1 VTIGSIATVPG
12 WNWRRLLAR
21 QHRLLVAV
29 TAFLVIFIFVR
40 LVSSGSLSYFELSSL
55 STNTGALALAAM
67 GETVVFLL
75 GGIDLSAGATLSL
88 VNVTLASQNGDS
100 FLSQI
105 TLVLTG
111 LAIGGLVGAFNG
123 FFVAY
128 MRLQAVVVTLA
139 SMFIIL
145 SLSLLIMPNPG
156 GHVPEGLSKFFTGDL
171 ISGSFPAALAVILF
185 ALVVWAVI
193 KNSPFG
199 TALYAVGG
207 NVGAA
212 RASGISVAWTQF
224 LGYVM
229 AGLFYGAAGVMLS
242 AQTAAGDPLVGRD
255 LIVPIL
261 TAVILGGSQIGAGGG
276 CLGTVFAAFTLVLIS
291 DLLLVLDIS
300 SSYTPIVESAV
311 LVLAVISGLIGRNTA
326 LAEHIGNARLLIA
339 GMRARSLPRMH
350 PAKWEPRPTRS
361 YTLRLDPELPK
372 GALHRWLWLNRET
385 VRLVLPAWALCLLVY
400 AAIVVVTHGG
410 ALSAYYFN
418 SLLTLALFLVVL
430 GLGQGAVVLTGGL
443 DLSVPYTISF
453 TGVVLAAICNGH
465 NAPASWAI
473 PLALAI
479 GTGVGLINGLG
490 IVLIGIPSIV
500 MTLAIGGVMQG
511 AGLLYTGGMPTGSA
525 PPMLRWVYNTH
536 IFGFAPAVWFLL
548 VFAIGATLL
557 LHRTT
562 FGRNVL
568 AVGNSVRV
576 ARLSG
581 TRVDLIV
588 LGVYVLSGFC
598 SALVGVLMTGFSGIS
613 FLSMGVPYLL
623 PAIAAVLVGGSLA
636 TGGRG
641 HFLGILGGA
650 LLLTAVGTLV
660 SGAQLPIAVRDIV
673 YGVVVLGAVLSLR
686 ERTE

>member
-1 VTIGSIATVPG
+1 MSMGSVDAARL
-12 WNWRRLLAR
+12 NWRRMLAR
-21 QHRLLVAV
+21 QRRLLVAV
-29 TAFLVIFIFVR
+29 TAFIAIFVLVR

-75 GGIDLSAGATLSL
+75 GGIDLSAGATLSI
-88 VNVTLASQNGDS
+88 VNVTLASHTGDS
-100 FLSQI
+100 FLSQ
-105 TLVLTG
+105 VAMGLTG
-111 LAIGGLVGAFNG
+111 IAIGGLVGAFNG

-145 SLSLLIMPNPG
+145 SLSLLIMPNPT
-156 GHVPEGLSKFFTGDL
+156 GHIPEGLSKFFTGDL
-171 ISGSFPAALAVILF
+171 VPGIFPAALTAILL
-185 ALVVWAVI
+185 ALLIWAAI

-199 TALYAVGG
+199 TAVYAVGADEH
-207 NVGAA
+207 AA
-212 RASGISVAWTQF
+212 RASGISVAWTLF
-224 LGYVM
+224 VGYVL
-229 AGLFYGAAGVMLS
+229 AGLYYGAAGVILS
-242 AQTAAGDPLVGRD
+242 AQTGAGDPLVGRD
-255 LIVPIL
+255 LIIPIL
-261 TAVILGGSQIGAGGG
+261 IAVILGGSQIGGGGG
-276 CLGTVFAAFTLVLIS
+276 CLGTVFAAFTLILIS
-291 DLLLVLDIS
+291 DLLLVLDVS
-300 SSYTPIVESAV
+300 SGYTPIVESGV
-311 LVLAVISGLIGRNTA
+311 LILAVISGSIGRNTV
-326 LAEHIGNARLLIA
+326 LAEHVRKARLALA
-339 GMRARSLPRMH
+339 GMRAGSLPRALS
-350 PAKWEPRPTRS
+350 AKRLPIRLAAYILRPN
-361 YTLRLDPELPK
+361 PELPK
-372 GALHRWLWLNRET
+372 GALGRWLWINRET
-385 VRLVLPAWALCLLVY
+385 VRLVLPAWVLCILVY
-400 AAIVVVTHGG
+400 AIIVVVTHGG
-410 ALSAYYFN
+410 ALSAHYLN
-418 SLLTLALFLVVL
+418 SVLTLALFLVVL

-453 TGVVLAAICNGH
+453 TGVMLAAICNGH
-465 NAPASWAI
+465 DAPASWAI

-479 GTGVGLINGLG
+479 GFGVGLINGLG
-490 IVLIGIPSIV
+490 IVLMGIPAIV

-511 AGLLYTGGMPTGSA
+511 AGLIYTGGMPTGSA
-525 PPMLRWVYNTH
+525 PPVLRWIYNGH
-536 IFGFAPAVWFLL
+536 LLGFAPAVWFLFA
-548 VFAIGATLL
+548 FAIAATLL

-568 AVGNSVRV
+568 AVGNSARV
-576 ARLSG
+576 AGLSG
-581 TRVDLIV
+581 TSVDLIL

-641 HFLGILGGA
+641 HFVGILGGA

-686 ERTE
+686 EPIE

>member
-1 VTIGSIATVPG
+1 MSMGSVDAARL
-12 WNWRRLLAR
+12 NWRRMLAR
-21 QHRLLVAV
+21 QRRLLVAV
-29 TAFLVIFIFVR
+29 TAFIAIFVLVR

-75 GGIDLSAGATLSL
+75 GGIDLSAGATLSI
-88 VNVTLASQNGDS
+88 VNVTLASHTGDS
-100 FLSQI
+100 FLSQ
-105 TLVLTG
+105 VAMGLTG
-111 LAIGGLVGAFNG
+111 IAIGGLVGAFNG

-145 SLSLLIMPNPG
+145 SLSLLIMPNPT
-156 GHVPEGLSKFFTGDL
+156 GHIPEGLSKFFTGDL
-171 ISGSFPAALAVILF
+171 VPGIFPAALTAILL
-185 ALVVWAVI
+185 ALLIWAAI

-199 TALYAVGG
+199 TAVYAVGADEH
-207 NVGAA
+207 AA

-224 LGYVM
+224 VGYVL
-229 AGLFYGAAGVMLS
+229 AGLYYGAAGVILS
-242 AQTAAGDPLVGRD
+242 AQTGAGDPLVGRD
-255 LIVPIL
+255 LIIPIL
-261 TAVILGGSQIGAGGG
+261 IAVILGGSQIGGGGG
-276 CLGTVFAAFTLVLIS
+276 CLGTVFAAFTLILIS
-291 DLLLVLDIS
+291 DLLLVLDVS
-300 SSYTPIVESAV
+300 SGYTPIVESGV
-311 LVLAVISGLIGRNTA
+311 LILAVISGSIGRNTV
-326 LAEHIGNARLLIA
+326 LAEHVRKARLALA
-339 GMRARSLPRMH
+339 GMRAGSLPRAFSAKGLPIR
-350 PAKWEPRPTRS
+350 PAAYILRP
-361 YTLRLDPELPK
+361 DPELPK
-372 GALHRWLWLNRET
+372 GALGRWLWINRET
-385 VRLVLPAWALCLLVY
+385 VRLVLPAWVLCILVY
-400 AAIVVVTHGG
+400 AIIVVVTHGG
-410 ALSAYYFN
+410 ALSAHYLN
-418 SLLTLALFLVVL
+418 SVLTLALFLVVL

-443 DLSVPYTISF
+443 DLSVPYTVSF
-453 TGVVLAAICNGH
+453 TGVMLAAICNGH
-465 NAPASWAI
+465 DAPASWAI

-479 GTGVGLINGLG
+479 GFGVGLINGLG
-490 IVLIGIPSIV
+490 IVLMGIPAIV

-511 AGLLYTGGMPTGSA
+511 AGLIYTGGMPTGSA
-525 PPMLRWVYNTH
+525 PPVLRWIYNGH
-536 IFGFAPAVWFLL
+536 LLGFAPAVWFLFA
-548 VFAIGATLL
+548 FAIAATLL

-568 AVGNSVRV
+568 AVGNSARV
-576 ARLSG
+576 AGLSG
-581 TRVDLIV
+581 TSVDLIL

-641 HFLGILGGA
+641 HFVGILGGA

-686 ERTE
+686 EPIE

>member
-1 VTIGSIATVPG
+1 MSIGAITTAPS
-12 WNWRRLLAR
+12 WNWRRLFAR
-21 QHRLLVAV
+21 QRRLLVAII
-29 TAFLVIFIFVR
+29 AFLIIFIFVR

-67 GETVVFLL
+67 GETIVFLL

-88 VNVTLASQNGDS
+88 VNVTLASQTGDT
-100 FLSQI
+100 FFSQ
-105 TLVLTG
+105 LVMVFTG

-171 ISGSFPAALAVILF
+171 IAGKFPAALAAILF
-185 ALVVWAVI
+185 ALLIWAAI

-199 TALYAVGG
+199 TALYAVGSDE
-207 NVGAA
+207 GAA

-224 LGYVM
+224 LGYLL
-229 AGLFYGAAGVMLS
+229 AGFFYGAAGVMLS

-255 LIVPIL
+255 LIILIL
-261 TAVILGGSQIGAGGG
+261 TAVILGGTQIGGGGG

-291 DLLLVLDIS
+291 DLLLVLDVS
-300 SSYTPIVESAV
+300 SSYTPIVESLV
-311 LVLAVISGLIGRNTA
+311 LILAVISGLLGRHTT
-326 LAEHIGNARLLIA
+326 LAEHIGNARLFFT
-339 GMRARSLPRMH
+339 GMLTRSLPWMH
-350 PAKWEPRPTRS
+350 WAKRP
-361 YTLRLDPELPK
+361 LRIAPSHDVRPDPELPE
-372 GALHRWLWLNRET
+372 GTMRRWLWVNRET
-385 VRLVLPAWALCLLVY
+385 VRLVSPAWILCLLVY
-400 AAIVVVTHGG
+400 AAVVAVTHGG
-410 ALSAYYFN
+410 ALSSYYFN
-418 SLLTLALFLVVL
+418 SVLTLGLFLAVL

-453 TGVVLAAICNGH
+453 TGVMLAAICNGH
-465 NAPASWAI
+465 DAPAFWAI

-479 GTGVGLINGLG
+479 GIGVGLVNGLG
-490 IVLIGIPSIV
+490 IVLIGIPAIV
-500 MTLAIGGVMQG
+500 MTLAVGGVMQG

-525 PPMLRWVYNTH
+525 PPVLRWIYNGR
-536 IFGFAPAVWFLL
+536 IVGFAPAVWFLIA
-548 VFAIGATLL
+548 FAIVATLL

-641 HFLGILGGA
+641 HFIGILGGV
-650 LLLTAVGTLV
+650 LLLTVVGTLV

>member
-1 VTIGSIATVPG
+1 M
-12 WNWRRLLAR
+12 
-21 QHRLLVAV
+21 
-29 TAFLVIFIFVR
+29 TAFLVIFIFVQ
-40 LVSSGSLSYFELSSL
+40 LVSSGSLSYFEFSSL

-88 VNVTLASQNGDS
+88 VNVTLASQTGDS
-100 FLSQI
+100 FLSQVAI
-105 TLVLTG
+105 AFTG
-111 LAIGGLVGAFNG
+111 IAIGGLVGAFNG

-145 SLSLLIMPNPG
+145 SLSLLIMPNPS
-156 GHVPEGLSKFFTGDL
+156 GHVPEGLAKFFTGDV
-171 ISGSFPAALAVILF
+171 IPGWFPAALAAILF
-185 ALVVWAVI
+185 ALLIWAAI

-199 TALYAVGG
+199 TALYAVGS
-207 NVGAA
+207 NEEAA
-212 RASGISVAWTQF
+212 RASGISVARTQF
-224 LGYVM
+224 HGYVL
-229 AGLFYGAAGVMLS
+229 AGLFYGAAGVILS
-242 AQTAAGDPLVGRD
+242 AQTGAGDPLVGRD
-255 LIVPIL
+255 LIIPIL
-261 TAVILGGSQIGAGGG
+261 TAVILGGSQMGGG
-276 CLGTVFAAFTLVLIS
+276 GSCLGTVFAAFTLVLIS
-291 DLLLVLDIS
+291 DLLLVLDVS

-311 LVLAVISGLIGRNTA
+311 LMLAVISNSIGRNTT
-326 LAEHIGNARLLIA
+326 LAEHIGRARLALA
-339 GMRARSLPRMH
+339 GMRARSLPRTLTAER
-350 PAKWEPRPTRS
+350 PPRLGLA
-361 YTLRLDPELPK
+361 YTLRPDPELPK
-372 GALHRWLWLNRET
+372 GALRRWLWVNRET
-385 VRLVLPAWALCLLVY
+385 VRLVSPAWVLCILVY
-400 AAIVVVTHGG
+400 TVIVAVTHGG
-410 ALSAYYFN
+410 ALSAHYFN
-418 SLLTLALFLVVL
+418 SVLTLALFLAVL
-430 GLGQGAVVLTGGL
+430 GLGQGAVVLAGGL
-443 DLSVPYTISF
+443 DLSVPYTIAF
-453 TGVVLAAICNGH
+453 TGVLLAAICNGH
-465 NAPASWAI
+465 DAPASWAI

-479 GTGVGLINGLG
+479 GIGVGLINGLG
-490 IVLIGIPSIV
+490 IVLIGVPAIV

-511 AGLLYTGGMPTGSA
+511 AGLIYTGGMPTGSA
-525 PPMLRWVYNTH
+525 PPMLRWIYSGH
-536 IFGFAPAVWFLL
+536 LFGFAPAVWFLL
-548 VFAIGATLL
+548 AFAIAATLL

-562 FGRNVL
+562 FGRNVF

-623 PAIAAVLVGGSLA
+623 PAIAVVLVGGSLA

-673 YGVVVLGAVLSLR
+673 YGVVVLGAVLTLR
-686 ERTE
+686 ERVE

>member
-1 VTIGSIATVPG
+1 MSTGAIAAAPS
-12 WNWRRLLAR
+12 WNWRRLFSR
-21 QHRLLVAV
+21 QRRLLVAI
-29 TAFLVIFIFVR
+29 TAFVVIFVFVR
-40 LVSSGSLSYFELSSL
+40 LVSSGPLSYFELSSL
-55 STNTGALALAAM
+55 STNTAALALAAM

-88 VNVTLASQNGDS
+88 VNVTIASQTGVS
-100 FLSQI
+100 FLSQVGMI
-105 TLVLTG
+105 GTG

-139 SMFIIL
+139 SMFIL
-145 SLSLLIMPNPG
+145 FSLSLLIMPNPG
-156 GHVPEGLSKFFTGDL
+156 GHVPEGLSNFFTGDL
-171 ISGSFPAALAVILF
+171 IKGWFPAALATILF
-185 ALVVWAVI
+185 ALLIWAVI

-199 TALYAVGG
+199 TALYAIGSD
-207 NVGAA
+207 VGAA
-212 RASGISVAWTQF
+212 RASGISVVRTQF
-224 LGYVM
+224 LGYLI
-229 AGLFYGAAGVMLS
+229 AGFFYGAAGVVLS

-255 LIVPIL
+255 LIIPIL
-261 TAVILGGSQIGAGGG
+261 TAVILGGSQIGGGGG

-291 DLLLVLDIS
+291 DLLLVLDVS
-300 SSYTPIVESAV
+300 SSYTPIVESLV
-311 LVLAVISGLIGRNTA
+311 LILAVISGLLGRNTP
-326 LAEHIGNARLLIA
+326 LAEHIGNARLILA
-339 GMRARSLPRMH
+339 GIRARSLPDMH
-350 PAKWEPRPTRS
+350 WAKRPLPILAS
-361 YTLRLDPELPK
+361 HTLRPDDELPK
-372 GALHRWLWLNRET
+372 GALRRWLWINRDT
-385 VRLVLPAWALCLLVY
+385 VRLVLPAWILCFLIY
-400 AAIVVVTHGG
+400 AAVVGVTHGG

-418 SLLTLALFLVVL
+418 SVLTLALFLTVL

-465 NAPASWAI
+465 DARASWAI

-479 GTGVGLINGLG
+479 GIGVGLVNGLG
-490 IVLIGIPSIV
+490 IVLIGIPAIV

-525 PPMLRWVYNTH
+525 PPMLRW
-536 IFGFAPAVWFLL
+536 IFNGHVLGFAPAVWFL
-548 VFAIGATLL
+548 FAFAVVATLL

-581 TRVDLIV
+581 TRVNLI
-588 LGVYVLSGFC
+588 LISVYVLSGFC

>member
-1 VTIGSIATVPG
+1 
-12 WNWRRLLAR
+12 
-21 QHRLLVAV
+21 
-29 TAFLVIFIFVR
+29 
-40 LVSSGSLSYFELSSL
+40 
-55 STNTGALALAAM
+55 M
-67 GETVVFLL
+67 
-75 GGIDLSAGATLSL
+75 
-88 VNVTLASQNGDS
+88 
-100 FLSQI
+100 
-105 TLVLTG
+105 
-111 LAIGGLVGAFNG
+111 
-123 FFVAY
+123 
-128 MRLQAVVVTLA
+128 
-139 SMFIIL
+139 
-145 SLSLLIMPNPG
+145 
-156 GHVPEGLSKFFTGDL
+156 
-171 ISGSFPAALAVILF
+171 ILF
-185 ALVVWAVI
+185 ALLVWAVI

-229 AGLFYGAAGVMLS
+229 AGFFYGAAGVMLS

-255 LIVPIL
+255 LVIPIL
-261 TAVILGGSQIGAGGG
+261 TAVILGGSQIGGGGG

-300 SSYTPIVESAV
+300 SSYTPIVESTV

-326 LAEHIGNARLLIA
+326 LAEHIGNARLLLA

-350 PAKWEPRPTRS
+350 PAKWEPRIQRS
-361 YTLRLDPELPK
+361 YTLRPDPELPK

-385 VRLVLPAWALCLLVY
+385 VRLVLPAWVLCLLVY
-400 AAIVVVTHGG
+400 AAIVVVTHGN

-418 SLLTLALFLVVL
+418 SLLTLALFLAVL

-465 NAPASWAI
+465 DAPASWAI

-479 GTGVGLINGLG
+479 GIGVGLINGLG

-525 PPMLRWVYNTH
+525 PPMLRWIYNGH
-536 IFGFAPAVWFLL
+536 VFGFAPAVWFLL

-588 LGVYVLSGFC
+588 LGVYVLSGILLG
-598 SALVGVLMTGFSGIS
+598 ARWGPDDRLQRH
-613 FLSMGVPYLL
+613 LL
-623 PAIAAVLVGGSLA
+623 PQHGSTLSVAGDRCCAGRRLA
-636 TGGRG
+636 GDGRAWPFPRYPG
-641 HFLGILGGA
+641 WRPVADRGRHA
-650 LLLTAVGTLV
+650 
-660 SGAQLPIAVRDIV
+660 
-673 YGVVVLGAVLSLR
+673 SLR
-686 ERTE
+686 RAATDRRPRYRLRRRCARRRAEFARTDRVSDVNPSHHDHEFSRQRW

>member
-1 VTIGSIATVPG
+1 MSIGAVTTAPG
-12 WNWRRLLAR
+12 LNWRRLFAR
-21 QHRLLVAV
+21 QRRLLVAIA
-29 TAFLVIFIFVR
+29 AFLVIFIFVR

-67 GETVVFLL
+67 GETIVFLL

-88 VNVTLASQNGDS
+88 VNVTLASQTGDT
-100 FLSQI
+100 FFSQ
-105 TLVLTG
+105 LVMVFTG

-171 ISGSFPAALAVILF
+171 IAGGFPAALAAILF
-185 ALVVWAVI
+185 ALLIWAAI

-207 NVGAA
+207 DEGAA

-224 LGYVM
+224 LGYLL

-255 LIVPIL
+255 LIILIL
-261 TAVILGGSQIGAGGG
+261 TAVILGGTQIGGGGG

-291 DLLLVLDIS
+291 DLLLVLDVS
-300 SSYTPIVESAV
+300 SSYTPIVESLV
-311 LVLAVISGLIGRNTA
+311 LILAVISGLLGRHTT
-326 LAEHIGNARLLIA
+326 LAEHIGNARLFLT
-339 GMRARSLPRMH
+339 GMLSRSLPWMH
-350 PAKWEPRPTRS
+350 WAKRRLRAVSSRDVRP
-361 YTLRLDPELPK
+361 DPELPE
-372 GALHRWLWLNRET
+372 GAMRRWLWVNRET
-385 VRLVLPAWALCLLVY
+385 VRLVSPAWILCLLVY
-400 AAIVVVTHGG
+400 AAVVVVTHGG
-410 ALSAYYFN
+410 ALSSYYFN
-418 SLLTLALFLVVL
+418 SVLTLGLFLAVL

-453 TGVVLAAICNGH
+453 TGVLLAAICNGH
-465 NAPASWAI
+465 DAPASWAI

-479 GTGVGLINGLG
+479 GIGVGLVNGLG
-490 IVLIGIPSIV
+490 IVLIGIPAIV
-500 MTLAIGGVMQG
+500 MTLAVGGVMQG

-525 PPMLRWVYNTH
+525 PPVLRWIYNGR
-536 IFGFAPAVWFLL
+536 IFGFAPAVWFLIA
-548 VFAIGATLL
+548 FAILATLL

-623 PAIAAVLVGGSLA
+623 PTIAAVLVGGSLA

-641 HFLGILGGA
+641 HFIGILGGV
-650 LLLTAVGTLV
+650 LLLTVVGTLV

>member
-1 VTIGSIATVPG
+1 MSTGAVAAAPS
-12 WNWRRLLAR
+12 WNWRRLFAR
-21 QHRLLVAV
+21 QRRLSVAI
-29 TAFLVIFIFVR
+29 TAFLVIFVFVR
-40 LVSSGSLSYFELSSL
+40 LVSSGPLSYFELSSL

-88 VNVTLASQNGDS
+88 VNVTLASQTDVS
-100 FLSQI
+100 FLSQ
-105 TLVLTG
+105 VGMVCTG

-171 ISGSFPAALAVILF
+171 IPGRFPAALAAILF
-185 ALVVWAVI
+185 ALLIWAAI

-199 TALYAVGG
+199 TALYAVGSDE
-207 NVGAA
+207 GAA

-224 LGYVM
+224 LGYLM
-229 AGLFYGAAGVMLS
+229 AGFFYGAAGVILS

-255 LIVPIL
+255 LIIPIL
-261 TAVILGGSQIGAGGG
+261 TAVILGGSQVGGGGG

-291 DLLLVLDIS
+291 DLLLVLDVS
-300 SSYTPIVESAV
+300 SSYTPIVES
-311 LVLAVISGLIGRNTA
+311 LVLILAVVSGLIGRNTS
-326 LAEHIGNARLLIA
+326 LAEHIGNARLILA
-339 GMRARSLPRMH
+339 GIRTRSLPDMH
-350 PAKWEPRPTRS
+350 WARRPLPIISS
-361 YTLRLDPELPK
+361 YTLRPDPELPK
-372 GALHRWLWLNRET
+372 GALRRWLWVNRDT
-385 VRLVLPAWALCLLVY
+385 VRLVLPAWTLCLLVY
-400 AAIVVVTHGG
+400 AAVVVVTHGG
-410 ALSAYYFN
+410 ALSAHYFN
-418 SLLTLALFLVVL
+418 SLLTLGLFLAVL

-453 TGVVLAAICNGH
+453 TGVLLAAICNGH
-465 NAPASWAI
+465 DAPASWAV

-479 GTGVGLINGLG
+479 GIGVGLINGLG
-490 IVLIGIPSIV
+490 IVLIGIPAIV
-500 MTLAIGGVMQG
+500 MTLAVGGVMQG

-525 PPMLRWVYNTH
+525 PPMLRWIFNAHV
-536 IFGFAPAVWFLL
+536 FGFAPAVWFLL
-548 VFAIGATLL
+548 AFAVAATLL

-581 TRVDLIV
+581 TRVDLILV
-588 LGVYVLSGFC
+588 SVYVLSGFC

-673 YGVVVLGAVLSLR
+673 YGVVVLGAVLILR

>member
-1 VTIGSIATVPG
+1 VSMGSVDAARL
-12 WNWRRLLAR
+12 NWRRMLAR
-21 QHRLLVAV
+21 QRRLLVAV
-29 TAFLVIFIFVR
+29 TAFIAIFVLVR

-75 GGIDLSAGATLSL
+75 GGIDLSAGATLSI
-88 VNVTLASQNGDS
+88 VNVTLASHTGDS
-100 FLSQI
+100 FLSQ
-105 TLVLTG
+105 VAMGLTG
-111 LAIGGLVGAFNG
+111 IAIGGLVGAFNG

-145 SLSLLIMPNPG
+145 SLSLLIMPNPT
-156 GHVPEGLSKFFTGDL
+156 GHIPEGLSKFFTGDL
-171 ISGSFPAALAVILF
+171 VPGIFPAALTAILL
-185 ALVVWAVI
+185 ALLIWAAI

-199 TALYAVGG
+199 TAVYAVGADEH
-207 NVGAA
+207 AA

-224 LGYVM
+224 VGYVL
-229 AGLFYGAAGVMLS
+229 AGLYYGAAGVILS
-242 AQTAAGDPLVGRD
+242 AQTGAGDPLVGRD
-255 LIVPIL
+255 LIIPIL
-261 TAVILGGSQIGAGGG
+261 IAVILGGSQIGGGGG
-276 CLGTVFAAFTLVLIS
+276 CLGTVFAAFTLILIS
-291 DLLLVLDIS
+291 DLLLVLDVS
-300 SSYTPIVESAV
+300 SGYTPIVESAV
-311 LVLAVISGLIGRNTA
+311 LILAVISGSIGRNTV
-326 LAEHIGNARLLIA
+326 LAEHVRKARLALA
-339 GMRARSLPRMH
+339 GMRAGSLPRAFSAKGLPIR
-350 PAKWEPRPTRS
+350 PAAYILRP
-361 YTLRLDPELPK
+361 DPELPK
-372 GALHRWLWLNRET
+372 GALGRWLWINRET
-385 VRLVLPAWALCLLVY
+385 VRLVLPAWVLCILVY
-400 AAIVVVTHGG
+400 AIIVVVTHGG
-410 ALSAYYFN
+410 ALSAHYLN
-418 SLLTLALFLVVL
+418 SVLTLALFLVVL

-453 TGVVLAAICNGH
+453 TGVMLAAICNGH
-465 NAPASWAI
+465 DAPASWAI

-479 GTGVGLINGLG
+479 GFGVGLINGLG
-490 IVLIGIPSIV
+490 IVLMGIPAIV

-511 AGLLYTGGMPTGSA
+511 AGLIYTGGMPTGSA
-525 PPMLRWVYNTH
+525 PPVLRWIYNGH
-536 IFGFAPAVWFLL
+536 LLGFAPAVWFLFA
-548 VFAIGATLL
+548 FAIAATLL

-568 AVGNSVRV
+568 AVGNSARV
-576 ARLSG
+576 AGLSG
-581 TRVDLIV
+581 TSVDLIL

-641 HFLGILGGA
+641 HFVGILGGA

-686 ERTE
+686 EPIE

>member
-1 VTIGSIATVPG
+1 MGSVNAARL
-12 WNWRRLLAR
+12 NWRRMLAR
-21 QHRLLVAV
+21 QRRLLVAV
-29 TAFLVIFIFVR
+29 TAFIAIFVLVR

-75 GGIDLSAGATLSL
+75 GGIDLSAGATLSI
-88 VNVTLASQNGDS
+88 VNVTLASHTGDS
-100 FLSQI
+100 FLSQ
-105 TLVLTG
+105 VAMGLTG
-111 LAIGGLVGAFNG
+111 IAIGGLVGAFNG

-145 SLSLLIMPNPG
+145 SLSLLIMPNPT
-156 GHVPEGLSKFFTGDL
+156 GHIPEGLSKFFTGDL
-171 ISGSFPAALAVILF
+171 VPGIFPAALAAILL
-185 ALVVWAVI
+185 ALLIWAAI

-199 TALYAVGG
+199 TAVYAVGADEH
-207 NVGAA
+207 AA

-224 LGYVM
+224 VGYVL
-229 AGLFYGAAGVMLS
+229 AGLYYGAAGVILS
-242 AQTAAGDPLVGRD
+242 AQTGAGDPLVGRD
-255 LIVPIL
+255 LIIPIL
-261 TAVILGGSQIGAGGG
+261 IAVILGGSQIGGGGG
-276 CLGTVFAAFTLVLIS
+276 CLGTVFAAFTLILIS
-291 DLLLVLDIS
+291 DLLLVLDVS
-300 SSYTPIVESAV
+300 SGYTPIVESAV
-311 LVLAVISGLIGRNTA
+311 LILAVISGSIGRNTV
-326 LAEHIGNARLLIA
+326 LAEHVRKARLALA
-339 GMRARSLPRMH
+339 GMRAGSLPRALS
-350 PAKWEPRPTRS
+350 AKRLPMRLAAYILRP
-361 YTLRLDPELPK
+361 DPELPK
-372 GALHRWLWLNRET
+372 GALGRWLWINRET
-385 VRLVLPAWALCLLVY
+385 VRLVLPAWVLCILVY
-400 AAIVVVTHGG
+400 AIIVVVTHGG
-410 ALSAYYFN
+410 ALSAHYLN
-418 SLLTLALFLVVL
+418 SVLTLALFLVVL

-453 TGVVLAAICNGH
+453 TGVMLAAICNGH
-465 NAPASWAI
+465 DAPTSWAI

-479 GTGVGLINGLG
+479 GIGVGLINGLG
-490 IVLIGIPSIV
+490 IVLMGIPAIV

-511 AGLLYTGGMPTGSA
+511 AGLIYTGGMPTGSA
-525 PPMLRWVYNTH
+525 PPVLRWIYNGH
-536 IFGFAPAVWFLL
+536 LLGFAPAVWFLFA
-548 VFAIGATLL
+548 FAIAATLL
-557 LHRTT
+557 LHRAT

-568 AVGNSVRV
+568 AVGNSTRV
-576 ARLSG
+576 AGLSG
-581 TRVDLIV
+581 TSVDLIL

-641 HFLGILGGA
+641 HFVGILGGA

-686 ERTE
+686 EPIE

>member
-1 VTIGSIATVPG
+1 VSIGSAATAAQ

-21 QHRLLVAV
+21 RRRLLVAI
-29 TAFLVIFIFVR
+29 TAFIVIFILVQ
-40 LVSSGSLSYFELSSL
+40 LVSTGSLSYFELSSL

-88 VNVTLASQNGDS
+88 VNVTLASQTGDS
-100 FLSQI
+100 FLSQ
-105 TLVLTG
+105 VAMVFTG
-111 LAIGGLVGAFNG
+111 IAIGGLVGAFNG

-145 SLSLLIMPNPG
+145 SLSLLIMPNPS
-156 GHVPEGLSKFFTGDL
+156 GHVPEGLSKFFIGALVPGT
-171 ISGSFPAALAVILF
+171 FPAALATILL
-185 ALVVWAVI
+185 ALLIWAAI

-199 TALYAVGG
+199 TAVYAVGS
-207 NVGAA
+207 NAEAA

-224 LGYVM
+224 LGYVL
-229 AGLFYGAAGVMLS
+229 AGLFYGAAGVILS
-242 AQTAAGDPLVGRD
+242 AQTGAGDPLIGRD
-255 LIVPIL
+255 LIIPIL
-261 TAVILGGSQIGAGGG
+261 IAVILGGSQIGGGGG

-291 DLLLVLDIS
+291 DLLLVLDVS

-311 LVLAVISGLIGRNTA
+311 LILAVISGSVGRNTV
-326 LAEHIGNARLLIA
+326 LAEHIGRGRLALA
-339 GMRARSLPRMH
+339 GMRAGSLPRGFFAKRMPRRL
-350 PAKWEPRPTRS
+350 PA
-361 YTLRLDPELPK
+361 YTLRPDPELPK
-372 GALHRWLWLNRET
+372 GALRRWFWVNRET
-385 VRLVLPAWALCLLVY
+385 VRLVLPAWVLCILVY
-400 AAIVVVTHGG
+400 AVIVVVTHGG
-410 ALSAYYFN
+410 ALSAHYFN
-418 SLLTLALFLVVL
+418 SVFTLALFLAVL

-443 DLSVPYTISF
+443 DLSVPYTIAF
-453 TGVVLAAICNGH
+453 TGVLLAAICNGH
-465 NAPASWAI
+465 DPPAFWAI

-479 GTGVGLINGLG
+479 GIGVGLINGLG
-490 IVLIGIPSIV
+490 IVLIGIPAIV

-511 AGLLYTGGMPTGSA
+511 AGLIYTGGMPTGSA
-525 PPMLRWVYNTH
+525 PPVLRWIYNGH
-536 IFGFAPAVWFLL
+536 LLGFAPAVWFLL
-548 VFAIGATLL
+548 AFAIAATLL
-557 LHRTT
+557 SHRTT

-568 AVGNSVRV
+568 AVGNSARV

-581 TRVDLIV
+581 TRVDLIL

-673 YGVVVLGAVLSLR
+673 YGVVILGAVLSLG

>member
-1 VTIGSIATVPG
+1 MSIGSTATAAQ

-21 QHRLLVAV
+21 QRRLLVAI
-29 TAFLVIFIFVR
+29 TAFMVIFILVQ

-88 VNVTLASQNGDS
+88 VNVTLASQTGDS
-100 FLSQI
+100 FLSQVAM
-105 TLVLTG
+105 VLTG
-111 LAIGGLVGAFNG
+111 IAIGGLVGAFNG

-156 GHVPEGLSKFFTGDL
+156 GRVPEGLSKFFTGDL
-171 ISGSFPAALAVILF
+171 VPGTFPAALAAILL
-185 ALVVWAVI
+185 ALLIWAAI

-207 NVGAA
+207 NEEAA

-224 LGYVM
+224 LGYVL
-229 AGLFYGAAGVMLS
+229 AGLFYGAAGVILS

-255 LIVPIL
+255 LIIPIL
-261 TAVILGGSQIGAGGG
+261 IAVILGGSQVGGGGG

-291 DLLLVLDIS
+291 DLLLVLDVS

-311 LVLAVISGLIGRNTA
+311 LILAVISGSIGRNTV
-326 LAEHIGNARLLIA
+326 LAKHLGRARLALA
-339 GMRARSLPRMH
+339 GMRAGSLPRALS
-350 PAKWEPRPTRS
+350 AKRSLRPPS
-361 YTLRLDPELPK
+361 AYTLRPDPELPK
-372 GALHRWLWLNRET
+372 GALRRWLRVNRET
-385 VRLVLPAWALCLLVY
+385 VRLVLPAWVLCILVY
-400 AAIVVVTHGG
+400 AVIVVFTHGG
-410 ALSAYYFN
+410 ALSAHYFN
-418 SLLTLALFLVVL
+418 SVLTLTLFLAVL

-443 DLSVPYTISF
+443 DLSVPYTIAF

-465 NAPASWAI
+465 DAPASWAI

-479 GTGVGLINGLG
+479 GIGVGLINGLG
-490 IVLIGIPSIV
+490 IVLIGIPPIV

-511 AGLLYTGGMPTGSA
+511 AGLIYTGGMPTGSA
-525 PPMLRWVYNTH
+525 PPVLRWIYNGH
-536 IFGFAPAVWFLL
+536 LFGFTPAVWFLL
-548 VFAIGATLL
+548 AFAIAATLL

-568 AVGNSVRV
+568 AVGNSARV

-581 TRVDLIV
+581 TRVDLIL

-623 PAIAAVLVGGSLA
+623 PSIAVVLVGGSLA

-641 HFLGILGGA
+641 HYLGILGGA

-686 ERTE
+686 ERIE

>member
-1 VTIGSIATVPG
+1 VSIGAVTTAPG
-12 WNWRRLLAR
+12 LNWRRLFAR
-21 QHRLLVAV
+21 QRRLLVAIA
-29 TAFLVIFIFVR
+29 AFLVIFIFVR

-67 GETVVFLL
+67 GETIVFLL

-88 VNVTLASQNGDS
+88 VNVTLASQTGDT
-100 FLSQI
+100 FFSQ
-105 TLVLTG
+105 LVMVFTG

-171 ISGSFPAALAVILF
+171 IAGGFPAALAAILF
-185 ALVVWAVI
+185 ALLIWAAI

-207 NVGAA
+207 DEGAA

-224 LGYVM
+224 LGYLL

-255 LIVPIL
+255 LIILIL
-261 TAVILGGSQIGAGGG
+261 TAVILGGTQIGGGGG

-291 DLLLVLDIS
+291 DLLLVLDVS
-300 SSYTPIVESAV
+300 SSYTPIVESLV
-311 LVLAVISGLIGRNTA
+311 LILAVISGLLGRHTT
-326 LAEHIGNARLLIA
+326 LAEHIGNARLFLT
-339 GMRARSLPRMH
+339 GMLSRSLPWMH
-350 PAKWEPRPTRS
+350 WAKRRLRAVSSRDVRP
-361 YTLRLDPELPK
+361 DPELPE
-372 GALHRWLWLNRET
+372 GAMRRWLWVNRET
-385 VRLVLPAWALCLLVY
+385 VRLVSPAWILCLLVY
-400 AAIVVVTHGG
+400 AAVVVVTHGG
-410 ALSAYYFN
+410 ALSSYYFN
-418 SLLTLALFLVVL
+418 SVLTLGLFLAVL

-453 TGVVLAAICNGH
+453 TGVLLAAICNGH
-465 NAPASWAI
+465 DAPASWAI

-479 GTGVGLINGLG
+479 GIGVGLVNGLG
-490 IVLIGIPSIV
+490 IVLIGIPAIV
-500 MTLAIGGVMQG
+500 MTLAVGGVMQG

-525 PPMLRWVYNTH
+525 PPVLRWIYNGR
-536 IFGFAPAVWFLL
+536 IFGFAPAVWFLIA
-548 VFAIGATLL
+548 FAILATLL

-623 PAIAAVLVGGSLA
+623 PTIAAVLVGGSLA

-641 HFLGILGGA
+641 HFIGILGGV
-650 LLLTAVGTLV
+650 LLLTVVGTLV

>member
-1 VTIGSIATVPG
+1 MSIGSTATAAQ
-12 WNWRRLLAR
+12 WNWPRLLAR
-21 QHRLLVAV
+21 QRRLLVAT
-29 TAFLVIFIFVR
+29 TAFIVIFILVQ

-88 VNVTLASQNGDS
+88 VNVTLASQTGDS
-100 FLSQI
+100 FLSQVAI
-105 TLVLTG
+105 AFTG
-111 LAIGGLVGAFNG
+111 IAIGGLVGAFNG

-171 ISGSFPAALAVILF
+171 IPGAFPAALAAILL
-185 ALVVWAVI
+185 ALFIWATI

-199 TALYAVGG
+199 TSLYAVGG
-207 NVGAA
+207 NEKAA

-224 LGYVM
+224 LGYVL
-229 AGLFYGAAGVMLS
+229 AGLFYGAAGVILS

-255 LIVPIL
+255 LIIPIL
-261 TAVILGGSQIGAGGG
+261 IAVILGGNQVGGGGG

-291 DLLLVLDIS
+291 DLLLVLDVS

-311 LVLAVISGLIGRNTA
+311 LILAVISGSIGRNTV
-326 LAEHIGNARLLIA
+326 LAEHVGTARLALA
-339 GMRARSLPRMH
+339 GMRAGSLPRALSAKRWPRV
-350 PAKWEPRPTRS
+350 PAA
-361 YTLRLDPELPK
+361 YTLRSDPELPN
-372 GALHRWLWLNRET
+372 GALRRWLWANRET
-385 VRLVLPAWALCLLVY
+385 VRLVLPAWILCILVY
-400 AAIVVVTHGG
+400 AVIVVVTHGG
-410 ALSAYYFN
+410 ALSAHYFN
-418 SLLTLALFLVVL
+418 SVLTLASFLAVL

-443 DLSVPYTISF
+443 DLSVPYTIAF
-453 TGVVLAAICNGH
+453 TGVLLAAICNGH
-465 NAPASWAI
+465 DAPASWAI

-479 GTGVGLINGLG
+479 GIGVGLINGLG
-490 IVLIGIPSIV
+490 IVLIGIPAIV

-511 AGLLYTGGMPTGSA
+511 AGLIYTGGMPTGSA
-525 PPMLRWVYNTH
+525 PPVLRWIYNGH
-536 IFGFAPAVWFLL
+536 LFGFAPAVWFLL
-548 VFAIGATLL
+548 AFAIAATLL

-568 AVGNSVRV
+568 AVGNSARV

-581 TRVDLIV
+581 TRVDLIL

-623 PAIAAVLVGGSLA
+623 PAIAVVLVGGSLA

-641 HFLGILGGA
+641 HYLGILGGA

>member
-1 VTIGSIATVPG
+1 MATGHG
-12 WNWRRLLAR
+12 WNWRRSFAR
-21 QHRLLVAV
+21 QRRLLVAIA
-29 TAFLVIFIFVR
+29 AFLAIFIFVR
-40 LVSSGSLSYFELSSL
+40 WVSSGPLSYFELSSL

-75 GGIDLSAGATLSL
+75 GGFDLSAGATLSL
-88 VNVTLASQNGDS
+88 VNVTIASQVGDS
-100 FLSQI
+100 FLSE
-105 TLVLTG
+105 TAMVVTG
-111 LAIGGLVGAFNG
+111 LAIGGLVGVFNG
-123 FFVAY
+123 FFIAY

-156 GHVPEGLSKFFTGDL
+156 GHVPEGLSRFFTGDL
-171 ISGSFPAALAVILF
+171 IPGTFPAALAALLF
-185 ALVVWAVI
+185 ALFIWAVI

-199 TALYAVGG
+199 TAIYAVGSSE
-207 NVGAA
+207 GAA
-212 RASGISVAWTQF
+212 RASGISVARTQF
-224 LGYVM
+224 LGYVV
-229 AGLFYGAAGVMLS
+229 AGLFYGAAGVILS
-242 AQTAAGDPLVGRD
+242 AQTAAGDPLIGRD
-255 LIVPIL
+255 LLIPIL
-261 TAVILGGSQIGAGGG
+261 TAVILGGTQLGGSGG

-291 DLLLVLDIS
+291 DLLLVLDVS
-300 SSYTPIVESAV
+300 SSYTPIVESIV
-311 LVLAVISGLIGRNTA
+311 LILAVISGSIGRNTP
-326 LAEHIGNARLLIA
+326 LAEHIEKARLLLA
-339 GMRARSLPRMH
+339 GMRARNLPRMH
-350 PAKWEPRPTRS
+350 FARRPLRLPYR
-361 YTLRLDPELPK
+361 YTLRPDAELPK
-372 GALHRWLWLNRET
+372 GRLRRWLWVNRET
-385 VRLVLPAWALCLLVY
+385 VRLVSPAWVLCLLVY
-400 AAIVVVTHGG
+400 AAIVVITHGT

-418 SLLTLALFLVVL
+418 SVLTLALFLVVL

-453 TGVVLAAICNGH
+453 TGVMLAAICNGH
-465 NAPASWAI
+465 NAPAAWAI

-479 GTGVGLINGLG
+479 GIGVGLVNGLG
-490 IVLIGIPSIV
+490 VVFVGIPAIV
-500 MTLAIGGVMQG
+500 MTLAASGVMQG

-525 PPMLRWVYNTH
+525 PPLLRWIYNGH

-548 VFAIGATLL
+548 VFAIVGTLL

-562 FGRNVL
+562 FGRHVL

-581 TRVDLIV
+581 TRADLIM
-588 LGVYVLSGFC
+588 LSVYVLSGFC
-598 SALVGVLMTGFSGIS
+598 SSLVGVLMTGFSGIS

-641 HFLGILGGA
+641 HFLGILGGG
-650 LLLTAVGTLV
+650 LLLTEVGTLV

-686 ERTE
+686 ERAE

>member
-1 VTIGSIATVPG
+1 MGSVDAARL
-12 WNWRRLLAR
+12 NWRRMLAR
-21 QHRLLVAV
+21 QRRLLVAV
-29 TAFLVIFIFVR
+29 TAFIAIFVLVR

-75 GGIDLSAGATLSL
+75 GGIDLSAGATLSI
-88 VNVTLASQNGDS
+88 VNVTLASHTGDS
-100 FLSQI
+100 FLSQ
-105 TLVLTG
+105 VAMGLTG
-111 LAIGGLVGAFNG
+111 IAIGGLVGAFNG

-145 SLSLLIMPNPG
+145 SLSLLIMPNPT
-156 GHVPEGLSKFFTGDL
+156 GHIPEGLSKFFTGDL
-171 ISGSFPAALAVILF
+171 VPGIFPAALTAILL
-185 ALVVWAVI
+185 ALLIWAAI

-199 TALYAVGG
+199 TAVYAVGADEH
-207 NVGAA
+207 AA

-224 LGYVM
+224 VGYVL
-229 AGLFYGAAGVMLS
+229 AGLYYGAAGVILS
-242 AQTAAGDPLVGRD
+242 AQTGAGDPLVGRD
-255 LIVPIL
+255 LIIPIL
-261 TAVILGGSQIGAGGG
+261 IAVILGGSQIGGGGG
-276 CLGTVFAAFTLVLIS
+276 CLGTVFAAFTLILIS
-291 DLLLVLDIS
+291 DLLLVLDVS
-300 SSYTPIVESAV
+300 SGYTPIVESGV
-311 LVLAVISGLIGRNTA
+311 LILAVIIGSIGRNTV
-326 LAEHIGNARLLIA
+326 LAEHVRKARLALA
-339 GMRARSLPRMH
+339 GMRAGSLPRAFSAKGLPIR
-350 PAKWEPRPTRS
+350 PAAYILRP
-361 YTLRLDPELPK
+361 DPELPK
-372 GALHRWLWLNRET
+372 GALGRWLWINRET
-385 VRLVLPAWALCLLVY
+385 VRLVLPAWVLCILVY
-400 AAIVVVTHGG
+400 AIIVVVTHGG
-410 ALSAYYFN
+410 ALSAHYLN
-418 SLLTLALFLVVL
+418 SVLTLALFLVVL

-453 TGVVLAAICNGH
+453 TGVMLAAICNGH
-465 NAPASWAI
+465 DAPASWAI

-479 GTGVGLINGLG
+479 GFGVGLINGLG
-490 IVLIGIPSIV
+490 IVLMGIPAIV

-511 AGLLYTGGMPTGSA
+511 AGLIYTGGMPTGSA
-525 PPMLRWVYNTH
+525 PPVLRWIYNGH
-536 IFGFAPAVWFLL
+536 LLGFAPAVWFLFA
-548 VFAIGATLL
+548 FAIAATLL

-568 AVGNSVRV
+568 AVGNSARV
-576 ARLSG
+576 AGLSG
-581 TRVDLIV
+581 TSVDLIL

-641 HFLGILGGA
+641 HFVGILGGA

-686 ERTE
+686 EPIE